1 MAIGTGSPTMY
12 LGVQVEDERPDTTVP
27 VSIGFTTIGTGAGT
41 LQVAQSSV
49 AYDAGSGDQTA
60 VNNLSW
66 QTAVNEYGQTP
77 EDTGLSGNV
86 NYATAISNLT
96 GGGVTYNSRRAYAES
111 INELFLHITLLKL
124 VEQLCTTMRDALGLL
139 QPQMEHRTH
148 LLKEFLYDMKII

>member
-77 EDTGLSGNV
+77 EDTGLSGTV

-96 GGGVTYNSRRAYAES
+96 GGGATYNSRKAYAES
-111 INELFLHITLLKL
+111 INELFFAYNFTVASL
-124 VEQLCTTMRDALGLL
+124 VYKM
-139 QPQMEHRTH
+139 ME
-148 LLKEFLYDMKII
+148 LINLND